1 MRADLAILLAASV
14 VGLLGM
20 AHLVLTYMGRKL
32 LPRDRTLQSA
42 MEAVAPRM
50 LFSSGFVQVVGVATL
65 SSYVILAW
73 RYWFITP
80 LVGTSL
86 ALLLFVGGLVA
97 GVMP

>member
-1 MRADLAILLAASV
+1 
-14 VGLLGM
+14 
-20 AHLVLTYMGRKL
+20 
-32 LPRDRTLQSA
+32 
-42 MEAVAPRM
+42 M
-50 LFSSGFVQVVGVATL
+50 LFSSGFLQVVGAATL